1 MGIFV
6 LSRYLYINVF
16 ALYKVSCTTNG
27 EPAPGVRATPI
38 PSTPPIIEE
47 ATLKRDLGVF
57 GSFSIGFADVG
68 ADIYVALGLVLFFAA
83 GAAPLALGV
92 AALGY
97 MFTALSYA
105 ELASAIPKAGG
116 ASIFAREAFNDFWA
130 FVAGWGLLLDYTID
144 IALFGWITMGYLGSF
159 LKGLGQMGVPIVG
172 SFAALNSLNT
182 APLGSPGIN
191 YTYQAIATIILC
203 LLLLALNYIGIRES
217 ANFNI
222 VLSVMS
228 ILSELLLLFLGFFIV
243 WNYQTFISNISQVG
257 TGISWAD
264 FGWGITVAMVS
275 FIGLES
281 ISQAA
286 EETKR
291 PDKNIPRATFAL
303 IVAVILAG
311 MLLCIL
317 AVGLPHMSPLT
328 IGREFQNDPVAGVA
342 TGIAMGLSQ
351 SNPLVA
357 LLPLWVGFMGFIMVL
372 MSTNTGVI
380 GASRVTYSMARYK
393 IMPEWFNRIDPKFR
407 VPTRTIVV
415 FTLAS
420 VGFVLFVWLMGTY
433 RLSREEPTIILG
445 DLYNYGALVSFML
458 VNLSLIRLRNRRP
471 LLYRPYRSPFE
482 VNLRL
487 KGRDYIVPILPV
499 LGFFVCLFVWILV
512 LNLHEIGKIVGTLWF
527 IVGIAF
533 YLWYRRRIGQDWK
546 KSIPGTQVTH
556 PDVAH
561 ELHPELYEELKRRG
575 II

>member
-1 MGIFV
+1 M
-6 LSRYLYINVF
+6 SN
-16 ALYKVSCTTNG
+16 SSNG
-27 EPAPGVRATPI
+27 QPPVNATPVPPAPY
-38 PSTPPIIEE
+38 IEE
-47 ATLKRDLGVF
+47 VTLKRDLGVL

-159 LKGLGQMGVPIVG
+159 FMNLGQIGVPFVG
-172 SFAALNSLNT
+172 SLASLNSLNT
-182 APLGSPGIN
+182 VAMGSPTTN
-191 YTYQAIATIILC
+191 YTVQMIATVILS
-203 LLLLALNYIGIRES
+203 LALMALNYIGIRES

-222 VLSVMS
+222 VLSGLS
-228 ILSELLLLFLGFFIV
+228 ILSELLLLVVGFAFV
-243 WNYQTFISNISQVG
+243 WNYPVFLNNVTQLG
-257 TGISWAD
+257 TGVSWAN

-286 EETKR
+286 EETQR
-291 PDKNIPRATFAL
+291 PDKNIPKATFAL
-303 IVAVILAG
+303 IVAVIVAG

-317 AVGLPHMSPLT
+317 AVGLPHMSPIT
-328 IGREFQNDPVAGVA
+328 IGKDFQNDPVAGVA
-342 TGIAMGLSQ
+342 KGIGLGLSQ
-351 SNPLVA
+351 TNPLVI
-357 LLPLWVGFMGFIMVL
+357 LLPLWVGFMGFLMLL

-393 IMPEWFNRIDPKFR
+393 IMPDWFNRVHRKFR

-420 VGFVLFVWLMGTY
+420 IGFVLFVWLMGTY
-433 RLSREEPTIILG
+433 KLSREDPTIILG

-458 VNLSLIRLRNRRP
+458 VNLALIKLRNKRP
-471 LLYRPYRSPFE
+471 ELYRPFKSPFA
-482 VNLRL
+482 LRF
-487 KGRDYIVPILPV
+487 KFGGKDTIVPILPV
-499 LGFFVCLFVWILV
+499 LGFIVCLFVWILV
-512 LNLHEIGKIVGTLWF
+512 LNLHEIGKIVGTVWF
-527 IVGIAF
+527 IAGIAF
-533 YLWYRRRIGQDWK
+533 YLWYRRRMKLGWK
-546 KSIPGTQVTH
+546 EPIPGTLVTS

-561 ELHPELYEELKRRG
+561 ELHPDIAEELKRRG
-575 II
+575 SM